1 MVLYCCRGCRRHRPK
16 NHCPFPSCLCHHRG
30 CPDLPTKTSYLSPT
44 KRNYPCPTNY
54 PCRPTNRC
62 LCRSLHRHGGHL
74 LPARRRVC
82 YPVRARVCHGHG
94 RGHAHGLRHP
104 VVHHPLD
111 ACWCHPGARC
121 GFGSDAGLHL
131 DEHSCCAPDRRLRC
145 HASCRRR
152 FGEGCGSSY
161 HLLSYRSSCPPVS
174 CHPLSNLS
182 CPRLSCCSSSLLAF
196 CQNPFSLLLSP
207 PVSSPCHHPWRFFS
221 QRVSSPRLF
230 FCHSSRHP
238 SFQLAFS
245 QPPCFRRAPL

>member
-1 MVLYCCRGCRRHRPK
+1 MGCLCPSLCHGPSSLLCCHPSRHSSANRCPSRHLSHHGGQYGHPVRQRVCCLARGRACHGRDRAHVHDHLHARRCLVACRPRGRQSVRDPQHGRRH
-16 NHCPFPSCLCHHRG
+16 LAA
-30 CPDLPTKTSYLSPT
+30 
-44 KRNYPCPTNY
+44 
-54 PCRPTNRC
+54 CRP
-62 LCRSLHRHGGHL
+62 
-74 LPARRRVC
+74 P
-82 YPVRARVCHGHG
+82 
-94 RGHAHGLRHP
+94 
-104 VVHHPLD
+104 D
-111 ACWCHPGARC
+111 ACRCRHWCPPGARC